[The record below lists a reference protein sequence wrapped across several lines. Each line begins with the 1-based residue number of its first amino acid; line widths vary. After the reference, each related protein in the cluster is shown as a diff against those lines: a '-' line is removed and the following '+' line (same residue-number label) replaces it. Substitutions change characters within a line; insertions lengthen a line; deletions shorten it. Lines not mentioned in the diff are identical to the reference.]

1 MLDNFASHL
10 RHIFHFILFLN
21 FKFCHGV
28 AGITSTKPNDDRR
41 QQRPSNQPPTI
52 HKKKIPFCL
61 SFTLS
66 PLFLSGKKC
75 KLINNRPEIGGFP
88 CKDHS
93 SINTE
98 LFCLNQASFF
108 RYKLSQ
114 AYIIFFWIRRKI
126 GKVFSLESRKSA
138 FDSCYN

>member
-1 MLDNFASHL
+1 MKHSYSPMIDFYKTFFLFTHISFLFFEDFFLHL
-10 RHIFHFILFLN
+10 
-21 FKFCHGV
+21 KFCHGV
-28 AGITSTKPNDDRR
+28 ASITSTKPNDDRR

-61 SFTLS
+61 SYSL

-93 SINTE
+93 NINTE

-114 AYIIFFWIRRKI
+114 AYIIFFFFLDKKENW
-126 GKVFSLESRKSA
+126 
-138 FDSCYN
+138 

>member
-1 MLDNFASHL
+1 MKHSYSPMIDFYKTFFLFTHISFLFFEDFFLHL
-10 RHIFHFILFLN
+10 
-21 FKFCHGV
+21 KFCHGV
-28 AGITSTKPNDDRR
+28 ASITSTKPNDDRR

-61 SFTLS
+61 FYSL

-114 AYIIFFWIRRKI
+114 AYIIFFF
-126 GKVFSLESRKSA
+126 G
-138 FDSCYN
+138 